1 MDPMYRKQ
9 YIPVGVEFRDDGIM
23 LPYVIF
29 WTDGR
34 KYSVDRVKKI
44 ISARSRKTDER
55 SDRYTVEIGGRE
67 RYLFFE
73 RNPEPYERPLGRW
86 YVEVREQ

>member
-1 MDPMYRKQ
+1 MCRKQ
-9 YIPVGVEFRDDGIM
+9 YIPVGVKFRDDGIM

-29 WTDGR
+29 WMDGR
-34 KYSVDRVKKI
+34 EYSVDRVKKI

-73 RNPEPYERPLGRW
+73 RNPEPYEQPLGRW